1 MAMMFDE
8 IKAAVMALSEAD
20 QKRFITEVMPVLWPK
35 ACTDDSCL
43 IKVRQ
48 LVDEETVKQ
57 YREQNMGNV

>member
-20 QKRFITEVMPVLWPK
+20 QKRFITEVMPMLWPK

-43 IKVRQ
+43 LKVRE

-57 YREQNMGNV
+57 YRDQHMGSL